1 MRNPFSRDALIN
13 GTGSIVFLLALT
25 FVLIAARTL
34 SATHADDGDSQ
45 FVNKAAAGGMSEIKL
60 GQLAV
65 DKGSNSAVKEFGQRM
80 VTDHSKA
87 NQELKEVASRVN
99 IALPDTMTA
108 SDQALYE
115 SLSKLS
121 GPAFDR
127 AYARAMVKDHED
139 DVTAFQRETLEGKNT
154 AVKEFALKTVPT
166 LKEHLQLA
174 REMQKT
180 VSASA
185 SAKK

>member
-25 FVLIAARTL
+25 FVLIAARAL
-34 SATHADDGDSQ
+34 SATHADEGDSQ

-87 NQELKEVASRVN
+87 NQELKDVASRAN
-99 IALPDTMTA
+99 ITLPDTINA